1 MKNLNYK
8 VLGVLLVAPLFAL
21 SSNLQAQMHVDAL
34 GNVGV
39 GTFTPDSQ
47 IDIEDIGP
55 AFRLTNTGPGS
66 GNWEV
71 FVNPNT
77 GRFNLANREAGAGVV
92 PFKFDDGA
100 GNNMLRIGINGAN
113 GLAPRTVSIGGI
125 NFGEETT
132 LDVRG
137 SIMVHGSI
145 VHADYVFEPGYDLM
159 TIKENADFMWQN
171 KHLPSLPKAP
181 KGLKGPVNLVGHQMG
196 MLEELEKAH
205 IYIDQLNKD
214 NQALINGHRELLKAV
229 SLLQDK
235 LDRVD
240 QLEQLVNQLIT
251 SQKGKSILTSLK

>member
-1 MKNLNYK
+1 MKNTSYK
-8 VLGVLLVAPLFAL
+8 IYGVLIAIPMFAL
-21 SSNLQAQMHVDAL
+21 SSGLQAQMHVDSV

-47 IDIEDIGP
+47 IDIEASGP
-55 AFRLTNTGPGS
+55 AFRLTNIGPGA

-77 GRFNLANREAGAGVV
+77 GRFNLANREVGAGVV

-113 GLAPRTVSIGGI
+113 GLAPRTVSIGSSSP
-125 NFGEETT
+125 GEETT

-145 VHADYVFEPGYDLM
+145 VHADYVFEPDYDLM
-159 TIKENADFMWQN
+159 SIKENADFMWQN
-171 KHLPSLPKAP
+171 KHLPALPKAP
-181 KGLKGPVNLVGHQMG
+181 EGLKGPVNLVGHLMG

-229 SLLQDK
+229 SLQQDK
-235 LDRVD
+235 LDRID
-240 QLEQLVNQLIT
+240 QLEQLVHQLIT
-251 SQKGKSILTSLK
+251 EQNGQSILTSLK